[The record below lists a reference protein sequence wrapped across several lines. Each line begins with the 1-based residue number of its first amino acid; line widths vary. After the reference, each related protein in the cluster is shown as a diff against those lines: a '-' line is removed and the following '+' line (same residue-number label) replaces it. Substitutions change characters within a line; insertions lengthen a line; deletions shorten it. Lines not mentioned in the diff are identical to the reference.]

1 MGDLAERIKASL
13 SNRYGDPWY
22 PELTMDLAAIAWDA
36 LQRDIGLTPD
46 NYGTERVLSHNLS
59 APRKVIASLS
69 TSSLADTATI
79 WIEAL
84 TQKWI
89 LHYRRKDVN
98 FHSRAEILNTSIL
111 ACAKDALAIINEIPS
126 LTETVSA
133 LVRSLHLIKPQYVE
147 YDISFSEPH
156 VPLSIFVSVP
166 ERRTTNDALRVAEAI
181 VHEAMHLQLSLI
193 ENVSCLVNSTN
204 PGYFSPWRKEYRRAG
219 GILHGLYVFYV
230 IHSFL
235 GRFACIG
242 ACPKN
247 WLRHIGQRQREIRTQ
262 LNEVRAFQDCS
273 DLTAT
278 GSLLVQGCFKYLDM
292 SSSTT
297 YR

>member
-1 MGDLAERIKASL
+1 MGDLAERIKTSL
-13 SNRYGDPWY
+13 SHPSGDPWY
-22 PELTMDLAAIAWDA
+22 PELTMDLAATAWDA

-59 APRKVIASLS
+59 APRKVVASLS

-79 WIEAL
+79 WLEAL

-89 LHYRRKDVN
+89 LHYRRKGVN
-98 FHSRAEILNTSIL
+98 FHSRTEILNTSIL
-111 ACAKDALAIINEIPS
+111 PCTKDALAIINQIPS
-126 LTETVSA
+126 LMETVSA
-133 LVRSLHLIKPQYVE
+133 LVRCLHLIKPQYIE

-156 VPLSIFVSVP
+156 IPLSIFVSVP

-193 ENVSCLVNSTN
+193 EHVSCLVDSTN
-204 PGYFSPWRKEYRRAG
+204 TRYFSPWRTEYRDAG

-235 GRFACIG
+235 GRFASIG
-242 ACPKN
+242 AYPMN
-247 WLRHIGQRQREIRTQ
+247 WLQHIRRRQREIGTQ
-262 LNEVRAFQDCS
+262 INQVRAFQDCS
-273 DLTAT
+273 DLTAI
-278 GSLLVQGCFKYLDM
+278 GSLLVKGCFKYLDT
-292 SSSTT
+292 SSMT